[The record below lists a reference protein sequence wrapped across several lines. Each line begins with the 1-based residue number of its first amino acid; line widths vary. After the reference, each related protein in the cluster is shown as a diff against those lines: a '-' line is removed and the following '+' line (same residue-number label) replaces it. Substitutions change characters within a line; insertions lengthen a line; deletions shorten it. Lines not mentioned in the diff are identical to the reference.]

1 MDLLNIVL
9 TNLEQVGIG
18 VALFLGAYL
27 SNMGLGA
34 WRSVKVNGYDFEW
47 KLIVESVVKF
57 IVLGVS
63 IALLSVVVTTI
74 PLYASYIGIDLSE
87 ETVTTID
94 SVVIVSSFMTAT
106 VRYIA
111 DSLVKFKDIL
121 GVDK

>member
-57 IVLGVS
+57 LVLGVS

>member
-57 IVLGVS
+57 LVLGVS

-87 ETVTTID
+87 ETVATID

>member
-57 IVLGVS
+57 LVLGIS

>member
-57 IVLGVS
+57 LVLGVS

-74 PLYASYIGIDLSE
+74 PLYATYIGIDLSE
-87 ETVTTID
+87 ETVSTID
-94 SVVIVSSFMTAT
+94 SVVIVGSFMTAT
-106 VRYIA
+106 VRYIT

>member
-18 VALFLGAYL
+18 VVLFLGAYL

-57 IVLGVS
+57 LVLGVS
-63 IALLSVVVTTI
+63 IALLSVVVATI
-74 PLYASYIGIDLSE
+74 PLYATYIGIDLSE
-87 ETVTTID
+87 ETVSTID
-94 SVVIVSSFMTAT
+94 SVVIVASFMTAT
-106 VRYIA
+106 VRYIT
-111 DSLVKFKDIL
+111 DSLTKFKDIL
-121 GVDK
+121 GVNQ

>member
-18 VALFLGAYL
+18 IALFLGAYL

-57 IVLGVS
+57 LVLGVS